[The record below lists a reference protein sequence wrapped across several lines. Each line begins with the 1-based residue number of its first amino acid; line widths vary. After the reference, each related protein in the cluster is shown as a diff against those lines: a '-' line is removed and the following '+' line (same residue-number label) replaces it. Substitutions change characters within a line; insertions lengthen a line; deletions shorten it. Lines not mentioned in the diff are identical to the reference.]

1 MTEKKYV
8 RNVFKHVMC
17 GGKRKK
23 ELYKSFLELVIEKKE
38 EGMDI
43 ESIISE
49 MGEPEE
55 VAEEINVYLSEKNLL
70 VNRIILNVYNG
81 CKYANILAFVIAI
94 LIFGSMFVKQY
105 KILRFVY
112 EHQDASAYFFAS
124 PLMLPV
130 QISGL
135 IVLIILIIALFIIRG
150 VLKRKYMG

>member
-1 MTEKKYV
+1 MGYVCRRYVFCFGEMKNIDRKKYV

-23 ELYKSFLELVIEKKE
+23 NYIKVFGAGYRKKE

-70 VNRIILNVYNG
+70 VNRMILNVYNG
-81 CKYANILAFVIAI
+81 CKYANILAFVIVI
-94 LIFGSMFVKQY
+94 LTFGSMFVKQY

-112 EHQDASAYFFAS
+112 EHQDASAYF
-124 PLMLPV
+124 LPV
-130 QISGL
+130 L
-135 IVLIILIIALFIIRG
+135 
-150 VLKRKYMG
+150 